1 MAHSPTA
8 SAGHIPLL
16 TKTLYGAGSMATGVK
31 DTAFNVFLL
40 FYYTQ
45 VVGLSGSLAGTAIF
59 TALVLDAISDPLV
72 GFWSDRLQSHWGRR
86 HPFIY
91 ASALPMGIAFYFLFN
106 PPAAESQS
114 VLFAWMLVFA
124 VLVRFFM
131 TFYAVPSSALTAEMT
146 SDYDERTSLSGFRV
160 LLGWLG
166 GLAFAT
172 VGYVVLFAPN
182 ETYED
187 GRLDPAAY
195 QDFALLGAGVIVIA
209 ILVCALGTHHLIPR
223 LKQVAENA
231 QESLGLRNDLSNMLH
246 NRPFLVL
253 VAIIFVTATAIGFT
267 DVMGLYMF
275 TYFWGLSTDQL
286 AVLTLAALLGTIA
299 AFLAAPVLSKR
310 FDKRPVAMAS
320 AGLVMLCYPACIALR
335 LAGVLPENGDPAI
348 LMILC
353 GNATLTVFAAVS
365 MTILFASMIADTI
378 DKNELATGRRQEAIY
393 SSAFT
398 FSMKATSGLG
408 GFIAGI
414 ALDLVGFPTGADTA
428 EISAATQ
435 QSLGAAVAGIIFT
448 FWCIALLTLRAYRL
462 TREDHAAILSAVTH
476 QRQLGRSPA
485 FPEAVAVCPA
495 GEQ

>member
-8 SAGHIPLL
+8 DKGRIPLA
-16 TKTLYGAGSMATGVK
+16 TKTFYGAGSMASGVK

-45 VVGLSGSLAGTAIF
+45 VVGLPGSLAGAAIF

-72 GFWSDRLQSHWGRR
+72 GYWSDRLKSRWGRR

-106 PPAAESQS
+106 PPESETQS
-114 VLFAWMLVFA
+114 VLFAWMLSFA

-131 TFYAVPSSALTAEMT
+131 TFYTVPSSALTAEMT

-182 ETYED
+182 ERYQD

-195 QDFALLGAGVIVIA
+195 QDFALLGAAVIVFA
-209 ILVCALGTHHLIPR
+209 ILVCALGTHHLIPKLR
-223 LKQVAENA
+223 QMSDSAG
-231 QESLGLRNDLSNMLH
+231 ESLGLKRDFSNMLH
-246 NRPFLVL
+246 NRPFLIL
-253 VAIIFVTATAIGFT
+253 VGIIFVTATAIGFT
-267 DVMGLYMF
+267 DVIGLYMF

-286 AVLTLAALLGTIA
+286 AVLTFAALLGTVV
-299 AFLAAPVLSKR
+299 AFFTAPLLSKR
-310 FDKRPVAMAS
+310 FDKRPVAMA
-320 AGLVMLCYPACIALR
+320 ATVLVMCCYPTCIALR
-335 LAGVLPENGDPAI
+335 LAGVLPENGDPAV
-348 LMILC
+348 LLILC
-353 GNATLTVFAAVS
+353 GNAALTVFAAVTL
-365 MTILFASMIADTI
+365 TILFASMIADTI
-378 DKNELATGRRQEAIY
+378 DQNELATGRRQEAIY

-414 ALDLVGFPTGADTA
+414 ALDLVSFPTGAAAA
-428 EISAATQ
+428 EVSQSTLT
-435 QSLGAAVAGIIFT
+435 SLGAAVAGIIFA
-448 FWCIALLTLRAYRL
+448 FWCLALVTLRTYPLSRD
-462 TREDHAAILSAVTH
+462 DHAQILSEIAR
-476 QRQLGRSPA
+476 QR
-485 FPEAVAVCPA
+485 A
-495 GEQ
+495 GVI